1 MAEAEAVLG
10 LGRRLSYPEW
20 GVGNFGDNP
29 FFIQQMHDWFMIN
42 PVH

>member
-20 GVGNFGDNP
+20 GVGDFGERL
-29 FFIQQMHDWFMIN
+29 FRKLFSR
-42 PVH
+42 